1 MKVFPSNIGHLVNM
15 KTKHPLHYSERKAF
29 DLDKKMTS
37 NSFMGMLTGAI
48 GKVNDLQVQSDSLT
62 KKMIYEPESV
72 EVHTVMIAAQ
82 KAELALTMTKSFRD
96 EAIRAFREL
105 INLR

>member
-1 MKVFPSNIGHLVNM
+1 
-15 KTKHPLHYSERKAF
+15 
-29 DLDKKMTS
+29 MTS
-37 NSFMGMLTGAI
+37 QSFLGMLTGAL
-48 GKVNDLQVQSDSLT
+48 GKVNNMQVKSDELT
-62 KKMIYEPESV
+62 QKMIYEPESV

-82 KAELALTMTKSFRD
+82 KAEIALTMTKSFRD

>member
-1 MKVFPSNIGHLVNM
+1 MRVYPSNIGHLVNM
-15 KTKHPLHYSERKAF
+15 KTDHPLHYSEKKAF
-29 DLDKKMTS
+29 ELDKKMSS
-37 NSFMGMLTGAI
+37 NSFYGMLTGAI
-48 GKVNDLQVQSDSLT
+48 SKVNDLQIKSDDLT
-62 KKMIYEPESV
+62 RKMIYEPESV